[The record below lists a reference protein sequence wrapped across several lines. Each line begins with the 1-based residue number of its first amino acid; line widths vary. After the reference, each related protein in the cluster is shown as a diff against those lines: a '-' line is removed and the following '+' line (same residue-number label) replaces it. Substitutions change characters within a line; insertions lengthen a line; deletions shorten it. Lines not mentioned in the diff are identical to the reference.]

1 MKLDAAERGRLRALL
16 YGRSEATADR
26 WHRALLPAGYTPQG
40 AARTR
45 QRLGELTDQ
54 AIALL
59 LAPTF
64 ADEEA
69 RALGAALVRLGF
81 REPVALG
88 QSLEILGHALLAGLP
103 AGQLATLQPRLV
115 MLLSGVASGFAA
127 RAQATILA
135 EQEQARA
142 ALRQTERRLRAVVDH
157 APIVL
162 FAFDQSG
169 VVTLAEGRGLAALGR
184 RPGELVGRSVW
195 EGAAAVPQLP
205 DDLHRALAGESF
217 SARSCVRG
225 LVFETSYAPLRD
237 DRGAVTGVIGVA
249 VDVTARQRAEAA
261 LRCVEVGLSPM
272 ERKVL
277 PHLARPDRPTY
288 QQIGDRL
295 CLGGET
301 VRDHMR
307 GIAHKLGVAARREV
321 VVATAQERG
330 LLPPAALG
338 R

>member
-1 MKLDAAERGRLRALL
+1 MKLNAADRGQLRALL
-16 YGRSEATADR
+16 YGRSEAIADR

-40 AARTR
+40 AARAR

-59 LAPTF
+59 LAPAF

-69 RALGAALVRLGF
+69 RALGDALVRLGF

-88 QSLEILGHALLAGLP
+88 RTLEILGDALVAGLP
-103 AGQLATLQPRLV
+103 AEYVAALQPRLV
-115 MLLSGVASGFAA
+115 ALLGEAASGFAA
-127 RAQATILA
+127 RAQATILV

-142 ALRQTERRLRAVVDH
+142 ALRLAERRLRAVVDH

-162 FAFDQSG
+162 FAFDQAG
-169 VVTLAEGRGLAALGR
+169 VVTLSEGRGLAALGR

-205 DDLHRALAGESF
+205 ADLHRALAGESF
-217 SARSCVRG
+217 SARACLRG

-277 PHLARPDRPTY
+277 PYLARPDRPNY
-288 QQIGDRL
+288 QQIGDQL
-295 CLGGET
+295 CLDGET

-307 GIAHKLGVAARREV
+307 GIARKLGIPARRDV
-321 VVATAQERG
+321 VVAAAQERG
-330 LLPPAALG
+330 LLPPAAPG